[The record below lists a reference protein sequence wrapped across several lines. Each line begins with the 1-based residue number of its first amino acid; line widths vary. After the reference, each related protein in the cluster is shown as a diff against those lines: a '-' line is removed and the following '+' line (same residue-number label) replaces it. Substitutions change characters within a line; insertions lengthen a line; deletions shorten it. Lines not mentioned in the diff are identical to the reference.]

1 MAAPKKT
8 QKRMPRRREEFTYRG
23 YKIDE
28 LKAMGISEL
37 LPLMPAR
44 ARRKVVRGFSRGD
57 ETLLAKV
64 RDGDEKIR
72 THLREMIVM
81 PEMVGKSIEI
91 YNDAVGIN
99 LISTEFAPESTI
111 QEKVSFTRIDGSKS
125 DFLPILNAVVEF
137 WKNEIY
143 KNA

>member
-44 ARRKVVRGFSRGD
+44 ARRKVTRGLSRGE
-57 ETLLAKV
+57 ETLLAKI
-64 RDGDEKIR
+64 RGGDEKVR
-72 THLREMIVM
+72 THMRDMIVM
-81 PEMVGKSIEI
+81 PVMIGKTIEI
-91 YNDAVGIN
+91 YNGKEFLKVEFQPESVFHYLG
-99 LISTEFAPESTI
+99 EFAL
-111 QEKVSFTRIDGSKS
+111 TRHRVTHGSAGIGATRGSKYVP
-125 DFLPILNAVVEF
+125 L
-137 WKNEIY
+137 K
-143 KNA
+143 

>member
-28 LKAMGISEL
+28 LKAMGLSEL

-44 ARRKVVRGFSRGD
+44 ARRKFNRGLNRGE
-57 ETLLAKV
+57 ETLLAKI
-64 RDGDEKIR
+64 RGGDEKVR

-81 PEMVGKSIEI
+81 PEMIGKSIEI
-91 YNDAVGIN
+91 YNGKEFLKVEFQPEAVFHYLG
-99 LISTEFAPESTI
+99 EFAL
-111 QEKVSFTRIDGSKS
+111 TRKRVTHGSAGIGATRGSKYVP
-125 DFLPILNAVVEF
+125 L
-137 WKNEIY
+137 K
-143 KNA
+143 